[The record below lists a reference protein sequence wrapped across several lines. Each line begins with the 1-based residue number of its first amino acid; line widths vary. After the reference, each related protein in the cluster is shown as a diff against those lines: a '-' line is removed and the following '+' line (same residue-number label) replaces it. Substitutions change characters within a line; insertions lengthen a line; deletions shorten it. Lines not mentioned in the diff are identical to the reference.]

1 MSVMERRLQ
10 LLLDR
15 ARYERVAAEAAR
27 SHRSV
32 AAVIREAID
41 LQFPDDRADVRARA
55 AQSFL
60 ALQPDGVPGECAAD
74 LKRQYA
80 EESAVRIDSL

>member
-1 MSVMERRLQ
+1 MERRLQ

-27 SHRSV
+27 SQRSV
-32 AAVIREAID
+32 AAVIREVID
-41 LQFPDDRADVRARA
+41 LQFPDDGADVRARA

-60 ALQPDGVPGECAAD
+60 ALQLDGVLSEGAAD
-74 LKRQYA
+74 LKQQYA
-80 EESAVRIDSL
+80 EESAARIDSL